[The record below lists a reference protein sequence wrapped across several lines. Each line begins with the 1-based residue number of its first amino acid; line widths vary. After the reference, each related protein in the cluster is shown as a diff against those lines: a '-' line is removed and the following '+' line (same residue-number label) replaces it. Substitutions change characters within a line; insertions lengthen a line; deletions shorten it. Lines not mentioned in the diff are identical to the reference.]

1 MHVPIRSKVVV
12 ITGGSRGIG
21 LAAAQRLGREGAR
34 LALIARDESTLQAAK
49 ERVAAEGAEVRTY
62 PLDLRS
68 ESDLSAAASRVLSDF
83 GKVDA
88 LVNNAA
94 VGVYGKFLDL
104 TMDDWRSQVE
114 INVLGLVAVT
124 RAFLPAMLER
134 AQGHILNVASVQGL
148 RTSPSSSA
156 YSATKFA
163 VMGITD
169 SLAQE
174 MQGHGIRVSVLC
186 PGGVATDFAGFP
198 ASDKEDWLTPDDV
211 AIVIQ
216 QMLETGGRAVLR
228 QSLLLPFPD

>member
-1 MHVPIRSKVVV
+1 MHDPIRAKVVV

-21 LAAAQRLGREGAR
+21 LAAALRLGRDGAR
-34 LALIARDESTLQAAK
+34 IALIARDEKTLLSAK
-49 ERVAAEGAEVRTY
+49 SAVAAEGAEVRAY

-68 ESDLSAAASRVLSDF
+68 EGDLSAAAAQVLTDF
-83 GKVDA
+83 GQVDA

-104 TMDDWRSQVE
+104 TMDDWKAQVD
-114 INVLGLVAVT
+114 INVLGLVATT
-124 RAFLPAMLER
+124 RAFLPAMLKR
-134 AQGHILNVASVQGL
+134 KQGHILNVASAQGL

-174 MQGHGIRVSVLC
+174 MQDHGIRVSVLC

-198 ASDKEDWLTPDDV
+198 ASAKEDWLTPDDV
-211 AIVIQ
+211 AVAIQ

-228 QSLLLPFPD
+228 QNLLLPFPD